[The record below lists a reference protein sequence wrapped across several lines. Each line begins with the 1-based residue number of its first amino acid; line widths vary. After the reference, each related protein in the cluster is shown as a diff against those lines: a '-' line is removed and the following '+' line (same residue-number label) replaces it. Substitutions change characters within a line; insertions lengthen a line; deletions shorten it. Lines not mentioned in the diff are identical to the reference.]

1 MKKIFITVAFC
12 ISVLSVSA
20 QRVSYF
26 GVFAG
31 GAGENAANLQ
41 RASALGYNARVS
53 VDDGL
58 VLGDTTLVKV
68 GIGLSNPQ
76 HRLDV
81 KGVFNMRVAY
91 GSPSMKIN
99 NRDFL
104 ELDNQG
110 QFVLNEFKIK
120 YADETRWADKV
131 FEKDY
136 ALMPLQEV
144 SSFVNENKHLPNVP
158 SAKEVVEQGVSVNEM
173 VSKLLEKVEELT
185 LYTIQ
190 QQAEID
196 ALKKALNER

>member
-1 MKKIFITVAFC
+1 
-12 ISVLSVSA
+12 
-20 QRVSYF
+20 
-26 GVFAG
+26 
-31 GAGENAANLQ
+31 
-41 RASALGYNARVS
+41 
-53 VDDGL
+53 
-58 VLGDTTLVKV
+58 
-68 GIGLSNPQ
+68 
-76 HRLDV
+76 
-81 KGVFNMRVAY
+81 MRVAY